1 VAKVSILTPTYDR
14 EPTATVLM
22 KWIQNQTH
30 ADWEWWL
37 HHDGV
42 TPYSRAFQDAVA
54 ADPRINYVYSPERQS
69 IGAKTNA
76 MLERATGEIIMHFD
90 DDDYYGPTYVETMV
104 AALEE
109 CDFVKL
115 SGWFLYKPEEDFF
128 AYWHQSFVAPY
139 HYVVAP
145 DKPILV
151 ISTQSFAEHAVDD
164 FSWGYGFTYAYRSHV
179 RDVARLK
186 EDFCHNAENNLMQAV
201 RNHGQFKA
209 RHFVDKRGIVLHVI
223 HNGNASL
230 CYPQQYLPANLLQ
243 QIFGEDMVAHLD
255 AIRKIIQSS
264 QAKAP
269 EGVTR

>member
-1 VAKVSILTPTYDR
+1 
-14 EPTATVLM
+14 
-22 KWIQNQTH
+22 
-30 ADWEWWL
+30 
-37 HHDGV
+37 
-42 TPYSRAFQDAVA
+42 
-54 ADPRINYVYSPERQS
+54 
-69 IGAKTNA
+69 